1 MLISNEWLKEYVT
14 IDDSVSNLAER
25 ITRTGIEVDDL
36 IDYTKDIKNLVVGF
50 VKSKDKHPDADKLN
64 VCQVDIGE
72 DEPVQIVCGAPN
84 VDAGQYVIVAKVG
97 GRLPGGIKIKRAKL
111 RGERSE
117 GMICSLQEIGISS
130 NYIPKSFES
139 GIYVFSESQVP
150 GTDAL
155 QALYLDDQVM
165 EFDLTPNRADALSM
179 IGTAYEVAAL
189 YNTKM
194 TKPDTTSNELE
205 LSANDELTVTIE
217 NEDKVPYYSARVV
230 HDVTIEPSPIW
241 MQARLIK
248 AGIRPINNVVDISN
262 YVLLEYGQ
270 PLHMFDQDA
279 IGSQQ
284 IVVRQAN
291 EGEKMTTLDD
301 TEREL
306 LTSDIV
312 ITNGQ
317 TPIALAGVMGGD
329 FSEVKE
335 QTSNIVIEGAIFDP
349 VSIRHTSRR
358 LNLRS
363 ESSSRF
369 EKGIATEFVD
379 EAVDRACYL
388 LQTYANGKVL
398 KDRVSSGELGAFI
411 TPIDITADK
420 INRTIGFDLSQND
433 IVTIF
438 NQLGFDTEIN
448 DDVITVLVPSRRK
461 DITIKEDLIEEVARI
476 YGYDDIPSTL
486 PVFDKVT
493 SGQLTDRQYKTRMVK
508 EVLEGAGLD
517 QAITYSLVSKED
529 ATAFSM
535 QQRQTIDLLMPM
547 SEAHA
552 SLRQSLLPHL
562 IEAASYNVAR
572 KNKDVKLFEIGN
584 VFFANGEGE
593 LPDQVEY
600 LSGILTGDY
609 VVNQWQ
615 GKKETVDFYLAKGV
629 VDRVSEKLNL
639 EFSYRRADIDGLHPG
654 RTAEI
659 LLENKVV
666 GFIGELHPTLAADND
681 LKRTYVFELNFD
693 ALMSVSVGYINYQP
707 IPRFPG
713 MSRDIALEV
722 DQNIPAADLL
732 STIHAHGG
740 NILKDTLV
748 FDVYQGEHLEKGK
761 KSIAIR
767 LNYLDTEETLTDER
781 VSKVQAEI
789 EAALIEQGEVVE
801 IGRAHV

>member
-50 VKSKDKHPDADKLN
+50 VKSKEKHPDADKLN

-139 GIYVFSESQVP
+139 GIYVFSEAQVP

-194 TKPDTTSNELE
+194 TKPETTSNELD

-270 PLHMFDQDA
+270 PLRMFDQDA

-615 GKKETVDFYLAKGV
+615 DKKETVDFYLAKGV

-666 GFIGELHPTLAADND
+666 GFIGELHPILAADND

-693 ALMSVSVGYINYQP
+693 ALMAVSVGYINYQP

-789 EAALIEQGEVVE
+789 EAALIEQGAV
-801 IGRAHV
+801 IR

>member
-50 VKSKDKHPDADKLN
+50 VKSKEKHPDADKLN

-139 GIYVFSESQVP
+139 GIYVFSEAQVP

-194 TKPDTTSNELE
+194 TKPETTSNELD

-486 PVFDKVT
+486 AVFDKVT

-666 GFIGELHPTLAADND
+666 GFIGELHPILAADND

-693 ALMSVSVGYINYQP
+693 ALMAVSVGYINYQP

-789 EAALIEQGEVVE
+789 EAALIEQGAV
-801 IGRAHV
+801 IR

>member
-50 VKSKDKHPDADKLN
+50 VKSKEKHPDADKLN

-97 GRLPGGIKIKRAKL
+97 GILPGGIKIKRAKL

-194 TKPDTTSNELE
+194 TKPETTSNELE

-335 QTSNIVIEGAIFDP
+335 HTSNIVIEGAIFDS

-448 DDVITVLVPSRRK
+448 DDVITVQVPSRRK

-486 PVFDKVT
+486 PVFEKVT

-529 ATAFSM
+529 ATAFAM

-629 VDRVSEKLNL
+629 VDRVAEKLNL

-693 ALMSVSVGYINYQP
+693 ALMAVSVGYINYQP

-722 DQNIPAADLL
+722 NQNIPAADLL

-789 EAALIEQGEVVE
+789 EAALIKQGAV
-801 IGRAHV
+801 IR

>member
-50 VKSKDKHPDADKLN
+50 VKSKEKHPDADKLN

-139 GIYVFSESQVP
+139 GIYVFSEAQVP

-194 TKPDTTSNELE
+194 TKPETTSNELD

-666 GFIGELHPTLAADND
+666 GFIGELHPILAADND

-693 ALMSVSVGYINYQP
+693 ALMAVSVGYINYQP

-781 VSKVQAEI
+781 VSKV
-789 EAALIEQGEVVE
+789 
-801 IGRAHV
+801 

>member
-461 DITIKEDLIEEVARI
+461 DITIKEDLIKEVARI

-789 EAALIEQGEVVE
+789 EAALIEQGAV
-801 IGRAHV
+801 IR

>member
-50 VKSKDKHPDADKLN
+50 VKSKEKHPDADKLN

-194 TKPDTTSNELE
+194 TKPETTSNELE

-270 PLHMFDQDA
+270 PLHMFDQEA

-335 QTSNIVIEGAIFDP
+335 HTSNIVIEGAIFDS

-448 DDVITVLVPSRRK
+448 DDVITVQVPSRRK

-486 PVFDKVT
+486 PVFEKVT

-529 ATAFSM
+529 ATAFAM

-693 ALMSVSVGYINYQP
+693 ALMAVSVGYINYQP

-789 EAALIEQGEVVE
+789 EAALIEQGAV
-801 IGRAHV
+801 IR

>member
-50 VKSKDKHPDADKLN
+50 VKSKEKHPDADKLN

-194 TKPDTTSNELE
+194 TKPETTSNELE

-241 MQARLIK
+241 MQVRLIK

-335 QTSNIVIEGAIFDP
+335 HTSNIVIEGAIFDP

-398 KDRVSSGELGAFI
+398 KDRVSSGELSAFI

-448 DDVITVLVPSRRK
+448 DDVITVQVPSRRK

-486 PVFDKVT
+486 PVFEKVT

-529 ATAFSM
+529 ATAFAM

-693 ALMSVSVGYINYQP
+693 ALMAVSVGYINYQP

-722 DQNIPAADLL
+722 NQNIPAADLL

-789 EAALIEQGEVVE
+789 EAALIEQGAV
-801 IGRAHV
+801 IR

>member
-50 VKSKDKHPDADKLN
+50 VKSKEKHPDADKLN

-139 GIYVFSESQVP
+139 GIYVFSEAQVP

-194 TKPDTTSNELE
+194 TKPETTSNELG

-666 GFIGELHPTLAADND
+666 GFIGELHPILAADND

-693 ALMSVSVGYINYQP
+693 ALMAVSVGYINYQP

-789 EAALIEQGEVVE
+789 EAALIEQGAV
-801 IGRAHV
+801 IR

>member
-50 VKSKDKHPDADKLN
+50 VKSKEKHPDADKLN

-194 TKPDTTSNELE
+194 TKPETTSNELE

-335 QTSNIVIEGAIFDP
+335 HTSNIVIEGAIFDS

-448 DDVITVLVPSRRK
+448 DDVITVQVPSRRK

-486 PVFDKVT
+486 PVFEKVT

-529 ATAFSM
+529 ATAFAM

-572 KNKDVKLFEIGN
+572 KNKNVKLFEIGN

-629 VDRVSEKLNL
+629 VDRVAEKLNL

-693 ALMSVSVGYINYQP
+693 ALMAVSVGYINYQP

-722 DQNIPAADLL
+722 NQNIPAADLL

-789 EAALIEQGEVVE
+789 EAALIKQGAV
-801 IGRAHV
+801 IR

>member
-50 VKSKDKHPDADKLN
+50 VKSKEKHPDADKLN

-139 GIYVFSESQVP
+139 GIYVFSEAQVP

-194 TKPDTTSNELE
+194 TKPETTSNELD

-584 VFFANGEGE
+584 VLFANGEGE

-666 GFIGELHPTLAADND
+666 GFIGELHPILAADND

-693 ALMSVSVGYINYQP
+693 ALMAVSVGYINYQP

-789 EAALIEQGEVVE
+789 EAALIEQGAV
-801 IGRAHV
+801 IR

>member
-448 DDVITVLVPSRRK
+448 DDVIAVLVPSRRK

-789 EAALIEQGEVVE
+789 EAALIEQGAV
-801 IGRAHV
+801 IR

>member
-50 VKSKDKHPDADKLN
+50 VKSKEKHPDADKLN

-130 NYIPKSFES
+130 NYVPKTFES
-139 GIYVFSESQVP
+139 GIYVFSEAQVP

-335 QTSNIVIEGAIFDP
+335 HTSNIVIEGAIFDP

-448 DDVITVLVPSRRK
+448 DDVITVQVPSRRK

-486 PVFDKVT
+486 PVFEKVT

-529 ATAFSM
+529 ATAFAM

-693 ALMSVSVGYINYQP
+693 ALMAVSVGYINYQP

-789 EAALIEQGEVVE
+789 EAALIEQGAV
-801 IGRAHV
+801 IR

>member
-50 VKSKDKHPDADKLN
+50 VKSKEKHPDADKLN

-194 TKPDTTSNELE
+194 TKPETTSNELE

-230 HDVTIEPSPIW
+230 HDVTIETSPIW

-335 QTSNIVIEGAIFDP
+335 HTSNIVIEGAIFDS

-448 DDVITVLVPSRRK
+448 DDVITVQVPSRRK

-486 PVFDKVT
+486 PVFEKVT

-529 ATAFSM
+529 ATAFAM

-629 VDRVSEKLNL
+629 VDRVAEKLNL

-693 ALMSVSVGYINYQP
+693 ALMAVSVGYINYQP

-722 DQNIPAADLL
+722 NQNIPAADLL

-789 EAALIEQGEVVE
+789 EAALIKQGAV
-801 IGRAHV
+801 IR

>member
-14 IDDSVSNLAER
+14 IDDSVSDLAER

-50 VKSKDKHPDADKLN
+50 VKSKEKHPDADKLN

-194 TKPDTTSNELE
+194 TKPETTSNELE

-448 DDVITVLVPSRRK
+448 DDVITMLVPSRRK

-517 QAITYSLVSKED
+517 QAITYSLVSKDD

-693 ALMSVSVGYINYQP
+693 ALMAVSVGYINYQP

-789 EAALIEQGEVVE
+789 EAALIEQGAV
-801 IGRAHV
+801 IR

>member
-50 VKSKDKHPDADKLN
+50 VKSKEKHPDADKLN

-194 TKPDTTSNELE
+194 TKPETTSNELE

-335 QTSNIVIEGAIFDP
+335 HTSNIVIEGAIFDS

-448 DDVITVLVPSRRK
+448 DDVITVQVPSRRK

-486 PVFDKVT
+486 PVFEKVT

-529 ATAFSM
+529 ATAFAM

-629 VDRVSEKLNL
+629 VDRVAEKLNL

-693 ALMSVSVGYINYQP
+693 ALMAVSVGYINYQP

-722 DQNIPAADLL
+722 NQNIPAADLL

-767 LNYLDTEETLTDER
+767 LNYLDTEATLTDER

-789 EAALIEQGEVVE
+789 EAALIKQGAV
-801 IGRAHV
+801 IR

>member
-50 VKSKDKHPDADKLN
+50 VKSKEKHPDADKLN

-139 GIYVFSESQVP
+139 GIYVFSEAQVP

-194 TKPDTTSNELE
+194 TKSETTSNELD

-379 EAVDRACYL
+379 EAVDRVCYL

-615 GKKETVDFYLAKGV
+615 DKKETVDFYLAKGV

-666 GFIGELHPTLAADND
+666 GFIGELHPILAADND

-693 ALMSVSVGYINYQP
+693 ALMAVSVGYINYQP

-789 EAALIEQGEVVE
+789 EAALIEQGAV
-801 IGRAHV
+801 IR

>member
-50 VKSKDKHPDADKLN
+50 VKSKEKHPDADKLN

-117 GMICSLQEIGISS
+117 GMICSLQEIGILS

-194 TKPDTTSNELE
+194 TKPETTSNELE
-205 LSANDELTVTIE
+205 VSANDELTVTIE

-335 QTSNIVIEGAIFDP
+335 HTSNIVIEGAIFDS

-448 DDVITVLVPSRRK
+448 DDVITVQVPSRRK

-486 PVFDKVT
+486 PVFEKVT

-529 ATAFSM
+529 ATAFAM

-629 VDRVSEKLNL
+629 VDRVAEKLNL

-693 ALMSVSVGYINYQP
+693 ALMAVSVGYINYQP

-722 DQNIPAADLL
+722 NQNIPAADLL

-789 EAALIEQGEVVE
+789 EAALIEQGAV
-801 IGRAHV
+801 IR

>member
-50 VKSKDKHPDADKLN
+50 VKSKEKHPDADKLN

-155 QALYLDDQVM
+155 QALYLNDQVM

-194 TKPDTTSNELE
+194 TKPETTSNELE

-270 PLHMFDQDA
+270 PLYMFDQDA

-335 QTSNIVIEGAIFDP
+335 HTSNIVIEGAIFDS

-448 DDVITVLVPSRRK
+448 DDVITVQVPSRRK

-486 PVFDKVT
+486 PVFEKVT

-529 ATAFSM
+529 ATAFAM

-666 GFIGELHPTLAADND
+666 GFIGELHPTLAAEND

-693 ALMSVSVGYINYQP
+693 ALMAVSVGYINYQP

-789 EAALIEQGEVVE
+789 EAALIEQGAV
-801 IGRAHV
+801 IR

>member
-1 MLISNEWLKEYVT
+1 MLISNEWFKEYVT

-50 VKSKDKHPDADKLN
+50 VKSKEKHPDADKLN

-139 GIYVFSESQVP
+139 GIFVFSESQVP

-194 TKPDTTSNELE
+194 TKPETTSNELE

-241 MQARLIK
+241 MQVRLIK

-335 QTSNIVIEGAIFDP
+335 HTSNIVIEGAIFDP

-448 DDVITVLVPSRRK
+448 DDVITVQVPSRRK

-486 PVFDKVT
+486 PVFEKVT

-529 ATAFSM
+529 ATAFAM

-659 LLENKVV
+659 LLENKVI

-693 ALMSVSVGYINYQP
+693 ALMAVSVGYINYQP

-789 EAALIEQGEVVE
+789 EAALIEQGAV
-801 IGRAHV
+801 IR

>member
-50 VKSKDKHPDADKLN
+50 VKSKEKHPDADKLN

-130 NYIPKSFES
+130 NYVPKTFES
-139 GIYVFSESQVP
+139 GIYVFSEAQVP

-205 LSANDELTVTIE
+205 LSANNELTVTIE

-291 EGEKMTTLDD
+291 EGEKMTTLDG

-448 DDVITVLVPSRRK
+448 DDVITVQVPSRRK

-486 PVFDKVT
+486 PVFEKVT

-659 LLENKVV
+659 LLENKIV

-789 EAALIEQGEVVE
+789 EATLIEQGAV
-801 IGRAHV
+801 IR

>member
-50 VKSKDKHPDADKLN
+50 VKSKEKHPDADKLN

-139 GIYVFSESQVP
+139 GIYVFSEAQVP

-535 QQRQTIDLLMPM
+535 QQRQTIDLLIPM

-789 EAALIEQGEVVE
+789 EAALIEQGAV
-801 IGRAHV
+801 IR

>member
-50 VKSKDKHPDADKLN
+50 VKSKEKHPDADKLN

-139 GIYVFSESQVP
+139 GIFVFSESQVP

-194 TKPDTTSNELE
+194 TKPETTSNELE

-241 MQARLIK
+241 MQVRLIK

-335 QTSNIVIEGAIFDP
+335 HTSNIVIEGAIFDP

-448 DDVITVLVPSRRK
+448 DDVITVQVPSRRK

-486 PVFDKVT
+486 PVFEKVT

-529 ATAFSM
+529 ATAFVM

-659 LLENKVV
+659 LLENKVI

-693 ALMSVSVGYINYQP
+693 ALMAVSVGYINYQP

-789 EAALIEQGEVVE
+789 EAALIEQGAV
-801 IGRAHV
+801 IR

>member
-50 VKSKDKHPDADKLN
+50 VKSKEKHPDADKLN

-139 GIYVFSESQVP
+139 GIFVFSESQVP

-194 TKPDTTSNELE
+194 TKPETTSNELE

-241 MQARLIK
+241 MQVRLIK

-335 QTSNIVIEGAIFDP
+335 HTSNIVIEGAIFDP
-349 VSIRHTSRR
+349 VSIRHTSRP

-448 DDVITVLVPSRRK
+448 DDVITVQVPSRRK

-486 PVFDKVT
+486 PVFEKVT

-529 ATAFSM
+529 ATAFAM

-659 LLENKVV
+659 LLENKVI

-693 ALMSVSVGYINYQP
+693 ALMAVSVGYINYQP

-789 EAALIEQGEVVE
+789 EAALIEQGAV
-801 IGRAHV
+801 IR

>member
-50 VKSKDKHPDADKLN
+50 VKSKEKHPDADKLN

-150 GTDAL
+150 GADAL

-194 TKPDTTSNELE
+194 TKPETTSNELE

-335 QTSNIVIEGAIFDP
+335 HTSNIVIEGAIFDS

-448 DDVITVLVPSRRK
+448 DDVITVQVPSRRK

-486 PVFDKVT
+486 PVFEKVT

-529 ATAFSM
+529 ATAFAM

-629 VDRVSEKLNL
+629 VDRVAEKLNL

-693 ALMSVSVGYINYQP
+693 ALMAVSVGYINYQP

-722 DQNIPAADLL
+722 NQNIPAADLL

-789 EAALIEQGEVVE
+789 EAALIKQGAV
-801 IGRAHV
+801 IR

>member
-50 VKSKDKHPDADKLN
+50 VKSKEKHPDADKLN

-130 NYIPKSFES
+130 NYVPKTFES
-139 GIYVFSESQVP
+139 GIYVFSEAQVP

-205 LSANDELTVTIE
+205 LSANNELTVTIE

-291 EGEKMTTLDD
+291 EGEKMTTLDG

-448 DDVITVLVPSRRK
+448 DDVITVQVPSRRK

-486 PVFDKVT
+486 PVFEKVT

-659 LLENKVV
+659 LLENKIV

-789 EAALIEQGEVVE
+789 ETALIEQGAV
-801 IGRAHV
+801 IR

>member
-36 IDYTKDIKNLVVGF
+36 IDYTEDIKNLVVGF
-50 VKSKDKHPDADKLN
+50 VKSKEKHPDADKLN
-64 VCQVDIGE
+64 VCLVDIGE
-72 DEPVQIVCGAPN
+72 DESVQIVCGAPN

-139 GIYVFSESQVP
+139 GIYVFSEAQVP

-194 TKPDTTSNELE
+194 TKPETTSNELE

-486 PVFDKVT
+486 PVFEKVT

-529 ATAFSM
+529 ATAFAM

-629 VDRVSEKLNL
+629 VDRVAEKLNL

-693 ALMSVSVGYINYQP
+693 ALMAVSVGYINYQP

-789 EAALIEQGEVVE
+789 EAALIKQGAV
-801 IGRAHV
+801 IR

>member
-1 MLISNEWLKEYVT
+1 MLISNEWLKEYGT

-50 VKSKDKHPDADKLN
+50 VKSKEKHPDADKLN

-139 GIYVFSESQVP
+139 GIYVFSEAQVP

-693 ALMSVSVGYINYQP
+693 ALMAVSVGYINYQP

-789 EAALIEQGEVVE
+789 EAALIEQGAV
-801 IGRAHV
+801 IR

>member
-50 VKSKDKHPDADKLN
+50 VKSKEKHPDADKLN

-139 GIYVFSESQVP
+139 GIYVFSEAQVP

-194 TKPDTTSNELE
+194 TKPETTSNELD

-615 GKKETVDFYLAKGV
+615 DKKETVDFYLAKGV

-666 GFIGELHPTLAADND
+666 GFIGELHPILAADND

-693 ALMSVSVGYINYQP
+693 ALMAVSVGYINYQP

-722 DQNIPAADLL
+722 DQNIPAAD
-732 STIHAHGG
+732 
-740 NILKDTLV
+740 
-748 FDVYQGEHLEKGK
+748 
-761 KSIAIR
+761 
-767 LNYLDTEETLTDER
+767 
-781 VSKVQAEI
+781 
-789 EAALIEQGEVVE
+789 
-801 IGRAHV
+801 

>member
-50 VKSKDKHPDADKLN
+50 VKSKEKHPDADKLN

-139 GIYVFSESQVP
+139 GIYVFSEAQVP

-448 DDVITVLVPSRRK
+448 DNVITVLVPSRRK

-693 ALMSVSVGYINYQP
+693 ALMAVSVGYINYQP

-789 EAALIEQGEVVE
+789 EAALIEQGAV
-801 IGRAHV
+801 IR

>member
-50 VKSKDKHPDADKLN
+50 VKSKEKHPDADKLN
-64 VCQVDIGE
+64 ICQVDIGE

-97 GRLPGGIKIKRAKL
+97 GRLPG
-111 RGERSE
+111 ERSE

-130 NYIPKSFES
+130 NYVPKSFES

-335 QTSNIVIEGAIFDP
+335 HTSNIVIEGAIFDP

-448 DDVITVLVPSRRK
+448 DDVITVQVPSRRK

-486 PVFDKVT
+486 PVFEKVT

-529 ATAFSM
+529 ATAFAM

-693 ALMSVSVGYINYQP
+693 ALMAVSVGYINYQP

-789 EAALIEQGEVVE
+789 EAALIEQGAV
-801 IGRAHV
+801 IR

>member
-50 VKSKDKHPDADKLN
+50 VKSKEKHPDADKLN

-194 TKPDTTSNELE
+194 TKPETTSNELE

-217 NEDKVPYYSARVV
+217 NEDKAPYYSARVV

-335 QTSNIVIEGAIFDP
+335 HTSNIVIEGAIFDP

-379 EAVDRACYL
+379 EAVDHACYL

-398 KDRVSSGELGAFI
+398 KDRVSSGELSAFI

-448 DDVITVLVPSRRK
+448 DDVITVQVPSRRK

-486 PVFDKVT
+486 PVFEKVT

-529 ATAFSM
+529 ATAFAM

-693 ALMSVSVGYINYQP
+693 ALMAVSVGYINYQP

-722 DQNIPAADLL
+722 NQNIPAADLL

-789 EAALIEQGEVVE
+789 EAALIEQGAV
-801 IGRAHV
+801 IR

>member
-50 VKSKDKHPDADKLN
+50 VKSKEKHPDADKLN

-139 GIYVFSESQVP
+139 GIYVFSEAQVP

-194 TKPDTTSNELE
+194 TKPETTSNELD

-248 AGIRPINNVVDISN
+248 AGIHPINNVVDISN

-615 GKKETVDFYLAKGV
+615 DKKETVDFYLAKGV

-666 GFIGELHPTLAADND
+666 GFIGELHPILAADND

-693 ALMSVSVGYINYQP
+693 ALMAVSVGYINYQP

-789 EAALIEQGEVVE
+789 EAALIEQGAV
-801 IGRAHV
+801 IR

>member
-36 IDYTKDIKNLVVGF
+36 IDYIKDIKNLVVGF
-50 VKSKDKHPDADKLN
+50 VKSKEKHPDADKLN

-139 GIYVFSESQVP
+139 GIYVFSEAQVP

-194 TKPDTTSNELE
+194 TKPETTSNELD

-666 GFIGELHPTLAADND
+666 GFIGELHPILAADND

-693 ALMSVSVGYINYQP
+693 ALMAVSVGYINYQP

-789 EAALIEQGEVVE
+789 EAALIEQGAV
-801 IGRAHV
+801 IR